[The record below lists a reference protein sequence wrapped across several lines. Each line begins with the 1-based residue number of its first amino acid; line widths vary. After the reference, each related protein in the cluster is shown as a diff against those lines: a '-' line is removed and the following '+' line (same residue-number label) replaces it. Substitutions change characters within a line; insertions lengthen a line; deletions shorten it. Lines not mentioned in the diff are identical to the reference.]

1 MLIQVI
7 SRQEIFYHLFQKVP
21 LKKRKKYADLLKKR
35 NFACPQ
41 KPTIFKEILEYL
53 NWVIFNH
60 ACKYHFKLTIFS
72 KISIQEHHIKENF
85 NYFFEANSFDTL
97 PASTGFF

>member
-7 SRQEIFYHLFQKVP
+7 SRQENILPSFSESSF
-21 LKKRKKYADLLKKR
+21 KKKKEICRLVKKKR

-53 NWVIFNH
+53 N
-60 ACKYHFKLTIFS
+60 
-72 KISIQEHHIKENF
+72 
-85 NYFFEANSFDTL
+85 
-97 PASTGFF
+97 

>member
-7 SRQEIFYHLFQKVP
+7 SRQENILPSFSESSF
-21 LKKRKKYADLLKKR
+21 KKKKEICRLVKKKR

-60 ACKYHFKLTIFS
+60 ACKYHFKLTIFF
-72 KISIQEHHIKENF
+72 KNFNQELHIKENF
-85 NYFFEANSFDTL
+85 NYFFEAN
-97 PASTGFF
+97 